1 MTFVSFAV
9 NKIRNTQ
16 MKPQSSEYDCI
27 VIGGGP
33 SGSTTAALVAEA
45 GFRALLLERDAEP
58 RRKVGESLMPETYWV
73 FKRLGV
79 LEGMKGGPFVEKVGV
94 QFVSSS
100 GKESSP
106 FLFTRHDPHECS
118 RTWHVERTKF
128 DQFLLDNA
136 ATKGVEVHRGTR
148 VLEVVFEGDRAIGV
162 RLGEAAS
169 AAAVPAAEAA
179 SPPEVVR
186 AKVIVDATGQAGLL
200 GARFKLRKPNDDFR
214 KAAIWGHFRG
224 SRRDVIDNGVMT
236 VCFRTQSN
244 RSWFWHIPL
253 SNDVVSIGV
262 VGDADYLFRPGAGT
276 PDAVFAAE
284 VADCPAMAQRLA
296 GTERVAG
303 LDVVKEYSYATNRSS
318 GDGWVLVG
326 DSWGFI
332 DPIYSSGVW
341 FALKSGELAADAI
354 VEGLR
359 NGDTTGAQLGKW
371 VPEFARGTTWVRKLA
386 EAWYCGQFR
395 VGKFIREYPHHV
407 GPMTDILIGRIFH
420 PEAGRIFDDLD
431 PWLERMKTEGV
442 TS

>member
-1 MTFVSFAV
+1 
-9 NKIRNTQ
+9 
-16 MKPQSSEYDCI
+16 MKPDSTQYDCI

-33 SGSTTAALVAEA
+33 SGSTTAALVADA
-45 GFRALLLERDAEP
+45 GFRVLLLERDVEP

-73 FKRLGV
+73 FQRLGV
-79 LEGMKGGPFVEKVGV
+79 LDALKNGPFVQKVGV

-100 GKESSP
+100 GRESSP
-106 FLFTRHDPHECS
+106 FLFTRHDPRECS
-118 RTWHVERTKF
+118 RTWHVERAKF

-136 ATKGVEVHRGTR
+136 TKKGVEVHRGAR
-148 VLEVVFEGDRAIGV
+148 VLEAVFEGDRAIGV
-162 RLGEAAS
+162 RLASASANGAAAS
-169 AAAVPAAEAA
+169 AAVGA
-179 SPPEVVR
+179 SETIS
-186 AKVIVDATGQAGLL
+186 AKVIVDASGQAGLL
-200 GARFKLRKPNDDFR
+200 GARFGLRDPNPKFR

-262 VGDADYLFRPGAGT
+262 VGDADYFFQPGAGT
-276 PDAVFAAE
+276 PDEIFAAE
-284 VADCPAMAQRLA
+284 VADCPAMAKRLE
-296 GTERVAG
+296 GTEKVAG
-303 LDVVKEYSYATNRSS
+303 LDVVKEYSYATSRAS

-341 FALKSGELAADAI
+341 FALKSGQLAADAI
-354 VEGLR
+354 IEGLR
-359 NGDTTGAQLGKW
+359 TGNTSGAQLGKW
-371 VPEFARGTTWVRKLA
+371 VPDFARGTAWVRKLA

-395 VGKFIREYPHHV
+395 VGKFIREYPQHI
-407 GPMTDILIGRIFH
+407 GPMTDILIGRIFQ
-420 PEAGRIFDDLD
+420 PNAGRIFDDLD
-431 PWLERMKTEGV
+431 PWLERMKAEGV

>member
-1 MTFVSFAV
+1 
-9 NKIRNTQ
+9 
-16 MKPQSSEYDCI
+16 MKPNSTEYDII

-33 SGSTTAALVAEA
+33 SGSTTAALVADA
-45 GFRALLLERDAEP
+45 GYRALLLERDVEP

-73 FKRLGV
+73 FERLGV
-79 LEGMKGGPFVEKVGV
+79 LEGLKHGPFVEKVGV

-106 FLFTRHDPHECS
+106 FLFTQHDPRPCG
-118 RTWHVERTKF
+118 RTWHVERAKF

-136 ATKGVEVHRGTR
+136 TTKGVEVIRGAR
-148 VLEVVFEGDRAIGV
+148 VLDVVFEGDRAIGV
-162 RLGEAAS
+162 RLAPDTGEAAS
-169 AAAVPAAEAA
+169 AAGQPASDGNVIRAQ
-179 SPPEVVR
+179 VV
-186 AKVIVDATGQAGLL
+186 VDASGQAGLL
-200 GARFKLRKPNDDFR
+200 GARFALRQHNPKFR
-214 KAAIWGHFRG
+214 KAAVWGHFRG

-262 VGDADYLFRPGAGT
+262 VGDADYFFGPNGGT
-276 PDAVFAAE
+276 PQEIFTRE
-284 VADCPAMAQRLA
+284 VADCPAMNTRLEGA
-296 GTERVAG
+296 ERVAG
-303 LDVVKEYSYATNRSS
+303 LDVVKEYSYMSGKSS

-332 DPIYSSGVW
+332 DPIYSSGVF
-341 FALKSGELAADAI
+341 FALKSGQLAADAI

-359 NGDTTGAQLGKW
+359 KGDTSGAQLGKW
-371 VPEFARGTTWVRKLA
+371 VPDFARGTAWVRKLA

-395 VGKFIREYPHHV
+395 VGKFIREYPQHV
-407 GPMTDILIGRIFH
+407 RPMTDILIGRIFH
-420 PEAGRIFDDLD
+420 PEAGDMFEDLD
-431 PWLERMKTEGV
+431 PWLERMEAEGV

>member
-1 MTFVSFAV
+1 
-9 NKIRNTQ
+9 
-16 MKPQSSEYDCI
+16 MKLQSTEYDVI

-33 SGSTTAALVAEA
+33 SGSTTAALVADA
-45 GFRALLLERDAEP
+45 GYRTLLLERDVEP

-73 FKRLGV
+73 FERLGV
-79 LEGMKGGPFVEKVGV
+79 LDELKKGPFVEKVGV

-106 FLFTRHDPHECS
+106 FLFTRHDPRECG
-118 RTWHVERTKF
+118 RTWHVERAKF
-128 DQFLLDNA
+128 DPFLLDNA
-136 ATKGVEVHRGTR
+136 AKKGVEVHRGAR
-148 VLEVVFEGDRAIGV
+148 VLEVVFEGDRATGV
-162 RLGEAAS
+162 RLAPTGEPAS
-169 AAAVPAAEAA
+169 AGGE
-179 SPPEVVR
+179 SGNLIR
-186 AKVIVDATGQAGLL
+186 AQVIVDASGQAGIL
-200 GARFKLRKPNDDFR
+200 GARFALRQPNPKFR

-224 SRRDVIDNGVMT
+224 SRRDVIDDGVMT

-253 SNDVVSIGV
+253 SNDIVSIGV
-262 VGDADYLFRPGAGT
+262 VSDADYFFRPGAGT
-276 PDAVFAAE
+276 PDELFAAE
-284 VADCPAMAQRLA
+284 VADCPAMAKRLDGA
-296 GTERVAG
+296 EKVAG
-303 LDVVKEYSYATNRSS
+303 LDVVKEYSYTTGRSS

-341 FALKSGELAADAI
+341 FALKSGQLAADAI

-359 NGDTTGAQLGKW
+359 NGDTSGAQLGKW
-371 VPEFARGTTWVRKLA
+371 VHDFARGTSWVRKLA

-420 PEAGRIFDDLD
+420 PEAGQIFDDLD

>member
-1 MTFVSFAV
+1 MVPSA
-9 NKIRNTQ
+9 
-16 MKPQSSEYDCI
+16 SEYDCV

-45 GFRALLLERDAEP
+45 GFKVLLLERDTEP

-73 FKRLGV
+73 FDRLGV
-79 LEGMKGGPFVEKVGV
+79 LQSMKHGPFVQKVGV

-100 GKESSP
+100 GRESSP

-118 RTWHVERTKF
+118 RTWHVERAKF
-128 DQFLLDNA
+128 DQMLLDNA
-136 ATKGVEVHRGTR
+136 AARGAEVHRGAR

-162 RLGEAAS
+162 RLPGEPAS
-169 AAAVPAAEAA
+169 AGGNNGIGKQ
-179 SPPEVVR
+179 SPDLIR
-186 AKVIVDATGQAGLL
+186 AQVIVDATGQAGLL
-200 GARFKLRKPNDDFR
+200 GARFQLRQPNPKFR
-214 KAAIWGHFRG
+214 KAAVWGHFHG
-224 SRRDVIDNGVMT
+224 SRRDVIDDGVMT

-262 VGDADYLFRPGAGT
+262 VGDADYFFGPEGGT
-276 PDAVFAAE
+276 PDEIFARE
-284 VADCPAMAQRLA
+284 VADCPSMAQRLE
-296 GTERVAG
+296 GTEKVAG
-303 LDVVKEYSYATNRSS
+303 LDIVKEYSYATSKPS

-341 FALKSGELAADAI
+341 FALKSGQLAADAI
-354 VEGLR
+354 IEGLR
-359 NGDTTGAQLGKW
+359 KGDTSGAQLAKW
-371 VPEFARGTTWVRKLA
+371 EPDFRRGTTWVRKLA

-395 VGKFIREYPHHV
+395 VGKFIREYPQHV

-420 PEAGRIFDDLD
+420 PEAGKIFDDLD
-431 PWLERMKTEGV
+431 PWLERMKSEGV

>member
-1 MTFVSFAV
+1 MNPLHA
-9 NKIRNTQ
+9 
-16 MKPQSSEYDCI
+16 EYDSI
-27 VIGGGP
+27 VVGGGP
-33 SGSTTAALVAEA
+33 SGSTVAALVAEA
-45 GFRALLLERDAEP
+45 GFKTLLLERDAEP

-79 LEGMKGGPFVEKVGV
+79 LEEMKQGPFVQKVGV

-100 GKESSP
+100 GRESSP

-118 RTWHVERTKF
+118 RTWHVERAKF

-136 ATKGVEVHRGTR
+136 AAKGVEIHRGAR
-148 VLEVVFEGDRAIGV
+148 VLEVVFEGDRAVGV
-162 RLGEAAS
+162 RLAQPGEP
-169 AAAVPAAEAA
+169 AAAGRKNG
-179 SPPEVVR
+179 SISQTGDVVR
-186 AKVIVDATGQAGLL
+186 APVIVDATGQAGLL
-200 GARFKLRKPNDDFR
+200 GARFKLRQPNPKFR

-236 VCFRTQSN
+236 VCFRTLSN

-262 VGDADYLFRPGAGT
+262 VGDADYFFKPGSGT
-276 PDAVFAAE
+276 PDDIFAAE

-296 GTERVAG
+296 GTEKVAG
-303 LDVVKEYSYATNRSS
+303 LDVVKEYSYMTGKSS

-341 FALKSGELAADAI
+341 FALKSGQLAADAI
-354 VEGLR
+354 IEGLR
-359 NGDTTGAQLGKW
+359 NGDTSAAQLGKW
-371 VPEFARGTTWVRKLA
+371 VPDFARGTTWVRKLA

-431 PWLERMKTEGV
+431 PWLERMKAEGV

>member
-1 MTFVSFAV
+1 MVATTSD
-9 NKIRNTQ
+9 
-16 MKPQSSEYDCI
+16 YDCI
-27 VIGGGP
+27 VVGGGP

-45 GFRALLLERDAEP
+45 GYRVLLLERDLEP

-73 FKRLGV
+73 FERLGIV
-79 LEGMKGGPFVEKVGV
+79 DDLKQSSFQQKVGV

-106 FLFTRHDPHECS
+106 FIFTRHDPRECG
-118 RTWHVERTKF
+118 RTWHVERARF

-136 ATKGVEVHRGTR
+136 MKKGVEVHRGAR

-162 RLGEAAS
+162 QLADDGAPTGGRLIRAQ
-169 AAAVPAAEAA
+169 
-179 SPPEVVR
+179 VV
-186 AKVIVDATGQAGLL
+186 VDATGQSGLI
-200 GARFKLRKPNDDFR
+200 GARFKLRQPRPEFR

-224 SRRDVIDNGVMT
+224 SRRDVIDGGVMT

-253 SNDVVSIGV
+253 SNDIVSIGV
-262 VGDADYLFRPGAGT
+262 VGDADYFFGKGAGT
-276 PDAVFAAE
+276 PDEIFARE
-284 VADCPAMAQRLA
+284 VADCPAMGQRLA
-296 GTERVAG
+296 GTEKVAG
-303 LDVVKEYSYATNRSS
+303 LDIVKEYSYATERSS

-341 FALKSGELAADAI
+341 FALKSGQLAADAI

-359 NGDTTGAQLGKW
+359 TGNTSGAQLGKW
-371 VPEFARGTTWVRKLA
+371 VPDFARGTSWVRKLA

-420 PEAGRIFDDLD
+420 PTAGDLFDDLD

>member
-1 MTFVSFAV
+1 MIPSA
-9 NKIRNTQ
+9 
-16 MKPQSSEYDCI
+16 SDYDCI
-27 VIGGGP
+27 VVGGGP
-33 SGSTTAALVAEA
+33 SGSTVAALVADA
-45 GFRALLLERDAEP
+45 GFKTLLLERDPEP

-79 LEGMKGGPFVEKVGV
+79 LDAMKHGPFVQKVGV

-100 GKESSP
+100 GRESSP
-106 FLFTRHDPHECS
+106 FLFTRHDRHECS
-118 RTWHVERTKF
+118 RTWHVERAKF

-136 ATKGVEVHRGTR
+136 AAKGVEVHRGAR
-148 VLEVVFEGDRAIGV
+148 VLEVVFDGERAIGV
-162 RLGEAAS
+162 RLAKAGDPAS
-169 AAAVPAAEAA
+169 AGGDIRA
-179 SPPEVVR
+179 SAGGDVIR
-186 AKVIVDATGQAGLL
+186 APVIVDATGQAGLL
-200 GARFKLRKPNDDFR
+200 GARFKLRQPNPKFR
-214 KAAIWGHFRG
+214 KAAVWGHFRG

-236 VCFRTQSN
+236 VCFRTLSN

-262 VGDADYLFRPGAGT
+262 VGDAEYFFQPGRGT
-276 PDAVFAAE
+276 PDDIFAAE

-296 GTERVAG
+296 GTEKVAG
-303 LDVVKEYSYATNRSS
+303 LDIVKEYSYMTGRSS

-341 FALKSGELAADAI
+341 FALKSGQLAADAI
-354 VEGLR
+354 IEGLR
-359 NGDTTGAQLGKW
+359 TGDTSGAQLGKW
-371 VPEFARGTTWVRKLA
+371 VPDFARGTSWVRKLA

-431 PWLERMKTEGV
+431 PWLERMKAEGV

>member
-1 MTFVSFAV
+1 
-9 NKIRNTQ
+9 
-16 MKPQSSEYDCI
+16 MKPQSTEYDVI

-33 SGSTTAALVAEA
+33 SGSTTAALVADA
-45 GFRALLLERDAEP
+45 GYRTLLLERDVEP

-73 FKRLGV
+73 FERLGV
-79 LEGMKGGPFVEKVGV
+79 LEGLKKGPFVEKVGV

-106 FLFTRHDPHECS
+106 FLFTRHDPRECG
-118 RTWHVERTKF
+118 RTWHVERAKF

-136 ATKGVEVHRGTR
+136 AKKGVEVHRGAR
-148 VLEVVFEGDRAIGV
+148 VLEVVFEGDRATGV
-162 RLGEAAS
+162 RLALDGAVAS
-169 AAAVPAAEAA
+169 ATSANGVQ
-179 SPPEVVR
+179 SNLIR
-186 AKVIVDATGQAGLL
+186 AQVIVDASGQAGLL
-200 GARFKLRKPNDDFR
+200 GARFALRQPNPKFR

-224 SRRDVIDNGVMT
+224 SRRDVIDDGVMT

-253 SNDVVSIGV
+253 SNDIVSIGV
-262 VGDADYLFRPGAGT
+262 VSDADYFFRPGAGT
-276 PDAVFAAE
+276 PDELFAQE
-284 VADCPAMAQRLA
+284 VADCPAMAKRLEGA
-296 GTERVAG
+296 EKVAG
-303 LDVVKEYSYATNRSS
+303 LDVVKEYSYTTGRSS

-341 FALKSGELAADAI
+341 FALKSGQLAADAI
-354 VEGLR
+354 VEGFQK
-359 NGDTTGAQLGKW
+359 GDTSGEQLGKW
-371 VPEFARGTTWVRKLA
+371 VPDFAKGTAWVRKLA

-420 PEAGRIFDDLD
+420 KGAGDLFQDLD
-431 PWLERMKTEGV
+431 PWLERMEVEGV

>member
-1 MTFVSFAV
+1 
-9 NKIRNTQ
+9 
-16 MKPQSSEYDCI
+16 MKPQSTEYDVI

-33 SGSTTAALVAEA
+33 SGSTTAALVADA
-45 GFRALLLERDAEP
+45 GYRTLLLERDVEP

-73 FKRLGV
+73 FERLGV
-79 LEGMKGGPFVEKVGV
+79 LEGLKKGPFVEKVGV

-106 FLFTRHDPHECS
+106 FLFTRHDPRECG
-118 RTWHVERTKF
+118 RTWHVERAKF

-136 ATKGVEVHRGTR
+136 AKKGVEVHRGAR
-148 VLEVVFEGDRAIGV
+148 VLEVVFEGDRATGV
-162 RLGEAAS
+162 RLATTGEPAS
-169 AAAVPAAEAA
+169 AGGENGNLI
-179 SPPEVVR
+179 R
-186 AKVIVDATGQAGLL
+186 AQVIVDASGQAGIL
-200 GARFKLRKPNDDFR
+200 GARFALRQPNPKFR

-224 SRRDVIDNGVMT
+224 SRRDVIDDGVMT

-262 VGDADYLFRPGAGT
+262 VSDADYFFRPGAGT
-276 PDAVFAAE
+276 PDELFAEE
-284 VADCPAMAQRLA
+284 VADCPAMAKRLEGA
-296 GTERVAG
+296 EKVAG
-303 LDVVKEYSYATNRSS
+303 LDVVKEYSYATGRSS

-341 FALKSGELAADAI
+341 FALKSGQLAADVI

-359 NGDTTGAQLGKW
+359 NGDTSEAQLGKW
-371 VPEFARGTTWVRKLA
+371 VPDFARGTSWVRKLA

-395 VGKFIREYPHHV
+395 VGKFIREYPQHV

-420 PEAGRIFDDLD
+420 PEAGQIFDDLD